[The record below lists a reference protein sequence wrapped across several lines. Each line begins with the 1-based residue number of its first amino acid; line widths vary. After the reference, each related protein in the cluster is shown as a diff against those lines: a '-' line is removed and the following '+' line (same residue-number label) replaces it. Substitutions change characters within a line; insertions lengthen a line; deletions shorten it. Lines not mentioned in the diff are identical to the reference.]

1 MNFEIKRIDDISIF
15 KLNEK
20 RLDTNISGLVK
31 GEFTMLLKVE
41 GVTKLILDLSEIETC
56 DSSGLSAILV
66 ANRILNTTGGQMR
79 LAAPSA
85 KVNSLI
91 KITQLDRVLP
101 VCATV
106 NEAFDE
112 LKKYRYLI
120 ARKYTR
126 LYNYCSVSYWR
137 GSIWSTLWR
146 QTKIDKRLF
155 SRFKSSPLVGSLFF
169 DSCRRNQHFNIYIY
183 SGSRLFNKF
192 KFSSGYCR
200 LSTGKN
206 SCSVHLPA
214 RI

>member
-1 MNFEIKRIDDISIF
+1 MNFEIKRTDDISIF

-79 LAAPSA
+79 LAAPSE
-85 KVNSLI
+85 KVYSLI

-101 VCATV
+101 VCTTV

-112 LKKYRYLI
+112 LKKL
-120 ARKYTR
+120 
-126 LYNYCSVSYWR
+126 
-137 GSIWSTLWR
+137 
-146 QTKIDKRLF
+146 
-155 SRFKSSPLVGSLFF
+155 
-169 DSCRRNQHFNIYIY
+169 
-183 SGSRLFNKF
+183 
-192 KFSSGYCR
+192 
-200 LSTGKN
+200 
-206 SCSVHLPA
+206 
-214 RI
+214 